1 MAVDLAGAAAWST
14 APLGG
19 AARGHRDAAAR
30 LRRAADR
37 LAAAVAGIDP
47 DRLAGLQRDRAEE
60 SLARRAR
67 GLRGLAVV
75 LDLAGGRLA
84 EGGARIGAAREGLR
98 TALDRARA
106 HGMAVDAAG
115 RARPGPGLTRALA
128 LAPGAAAAV
137 LLLARA
143 ESLLIRRAL
152 AEVRAADAA
161 TADRLAGAWPGA
173 PGRSNLRGHP
183 RWPAVTAVVARDGGR
198 VLETGP
204 DSTALI
210 AYGDPAA
217 AAHLIVLVPGTG
229 SDPLDPLSVHGQ
241 GRRARAIL
249 DCATAATA
257 VVVALHDA
265 PPDLLAAA
273 GDGHH
278 PAAAAQLRTA
288 VARLAAAHPDAAVSV
303 LGHSHGAVVAAQ
315 AARGPGLRADALM
328 LLGSPGAGPG
338 VAGAGDLRLL
348 GAGGRPHRGS
358 GRVHS
363 VRDGHD
369 PVGLAARAGIH
380 GADPE
385 DPGFGAPGPL
395 AAEDPPAAVHR
406 AHSSYFEDPRRLR
419 AIIAAV
425 EDDAGVA
432 PAPPAQSKSSR

>member
-1 MAVDLAGAAAWST
+1 MAVDLPGAAAWST
-14 APLGG
+14 AAL
-19 AARGHRDAAAR
+19 AESARGHRAAAAR
-30 LRRAADR
+30 LRRTADR
-37 LAAAVAGIDP
+37 LTAPLPAIDP
-47 DRLAGLQRDRAEE
+47 DALAGPQRDHAAA

-67 GLRGLAVV
+67 ALRGLAVV
-75 LDLAGGRLA
+75 LDLAGGRLDA
-84 EGGARIGAAREGLR
+84 GGARIGAAREGLR
-98 TALDRARA
+98 TALRRARD

-115 RARPGPGLTRALA
+115 RARPGPGLLRALA
-128 LAPGAAAAV
+128 LAPGAGAAL

-143 ESLLIRRAL
+143 DSLLIRRAL
-152 AEVRAADAA
+152 AGVRAADAT

-173 PGRSNLRGHP
+173 PGRSELRGHP
-183 RWPAVTAVVARDGGR
+183 RWPAVTAVAARGGGR

-210 AYGDPAA
+210 AYGDPAT

-249 DCATAATA
+249 DRATAATA

-273 GDGHH
+273 GDDHH

-288 VARLAAAHPDAAVSV
+288 VARLAAAHPGAAVSV

-338 VAGAGDLRLL
+338 VTGAGDLRLL
-348 GAGGRPHRGS
+348 DAGGRPHRGT
-358 GRVHS
+358 GQVHS
-363 VRDGHD
+363 VRDPHD

-385 DPGFGAPGPL
+385 DPGFGAPGPA
-395 AAEDPPAAVHR
+395 AAESPPAPVER
-406 AHSSYFEDPRRLR
+406 AHASYFEDPRRLR
-419 AIIAAV
+419 AIIAAL
-425 EDDAGVA
+425 EEDAGLA